1 MAKQVTLEAAERT
14 IEAGKKRAQEIG
26 APMCIAVDDGGAN
39 LVAFVRMDG
48 ALLVAAEV
56 ARGKASTAVRFQMAT
71 GDLTPMVQPGA
82 PLYGIQDAAGG
93 RLVVFGG
100 GIPLTDE
107 DGRVVGGVGVSGGSV
122 EQDQDVAAAAAA
134 AF

>member
-48 ALLVAAEV
+48 ALLAA
-56 ARGKASTAVRFQMAT
+56 
-71 GDLTPMVQPGA
+71 
-82 PLYGIQDAAGG
+82 
-93 RLVVFGG
+93 
-100 GIPLTDE
+100 
-107 DGRVVGGVGVSGGSV
+107 VG
-122 EQDQDVAAAAAA
+122 AA

>member
-1 MAKQVTLEAAERT
+1 MAKQVTLEAAERI
-14 IEAGKKRAQEIG
+14 IEAGRKKAEEMG
-26 APMCIAVDDGGAN
+26 TPMCVAVADGGAN

-48 ALLVAAEV
+48 ALLVAAGIAEK
-56 ARGKASTAVRFQMAT
+56 KAITAVEFQMAT
-71 GDLTPMVQPGA
+71 SQLTPMVQPGA
-82 PLYGIQDAAGG
+82 PLYGIEAAAGG

-107 DGRVVGGVGVSGGSV
+107 DGRVVGGIGVSGGSV
-122 EQDQDVAAAAAA
+122 EQDQDVAAAGAA